1 MIMIVTVGL
10 VKIAITI
17 LQTTYCEII
26 IKTIKNL
33 DFIIILAMIIIVMI
47 MITIAVVVFSP
58 IVDQVDTI
66 FLRSAQV

>member
-1 MIMIVTVGL
+1 M
-10 VKIAITI
+10 
-17 LQTTYCEII
+17 

-33 DFIIILAMIIIVMI
+33 DFITILAMIIIVMI
-47 MITIAVVVFSP
+47 MITIAVVVFFP